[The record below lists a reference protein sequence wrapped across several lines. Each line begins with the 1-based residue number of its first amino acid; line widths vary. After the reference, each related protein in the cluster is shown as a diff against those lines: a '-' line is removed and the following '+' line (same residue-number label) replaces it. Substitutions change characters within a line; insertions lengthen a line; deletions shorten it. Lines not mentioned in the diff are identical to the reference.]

1 MKIAFFDTKQYD
13 IDSFEKDKGN
23 NEFKYYDTRLTKDTV

>member
-13 IDSFEKDKGN
+13 IDSFEKYKGN
-23 NEFKYYDTRLTKDTV
+23 NEFKYYR